1 MMRFLRDLRLIP
13 IALIASACLLALKTA
28 DLVLDSPYFFAADNN
43 SPAAR
48 EAELVRAAGGP
59 AWGKP
64 DSWAK
69 QMFNFPDGGKA
80 QDQKNQ
86 DQYARQNLPQIV
98 ARRSNSAVAV
108 DRDNSDI
115 TGSVPEPPANGD
127 ANKSDAN
134 KSDAGKPDAA
144 KAAAGKDAN
153 SDAKKDPKAAPAPA
167 DPPAPAFG
175 RIIPTEGPIP
185 TGAER
190 AILER
195 LQQRR
200 EEIDTR
206 ARELDMRESLI
217 QSAEKRIDSHITE
230 LKDVET
236 RIKTETEQK
245 NEAEDARLKG
255 LITIYENM
263 KPRDAAKIFNG
274 LDDTVLV
281 AVAAK
286 INPRTMAEILAQ
298 MQPDVAQRLTVE
310 LASKTPS
317 GPQSGSGPADL
328 PKIDGQP
335 TANNQRSAK

>member
-1 MMRFLRDLRLIP
+1 
-13 IALIASACLLALKTA
+13 
-28 DLVLDSPYFFAADNN
+28 
-43 SPAAR
+43 
-48 EAELVRAAGGP
+48 
-59 AWGKP
+59 
-64 DSWAK
+64 
-69 QMFNFPDGGKA
+69 
-80 QDQKNQ
+80 
-86 DQYARQNLPQIV
+86 
-98 ARRSNSAVAV
+98 
-108 DRDNSDI
+108 
-115 TGSVPEPPANGD
+115 
-127 ANKSDAN
+127 
-134 KSDAGKPDAA
+134 
-144 KAAAGKDAN
+144 
-153 SDAKKDPKAAPAPA
+153 
-167 DPPAPAFG
+167 
-175 RIIPTEGPIP
+175 
-185 TGAER
+185 
-190 AILER
+190 
-195 LQQRR
+195 
-200 EEIDTR
+200 
-206 ARELDMRESLI
+206 MRESLI

-335 TANNQRSAK
+335 TANNQRTAK